1 MARLFLLEDEEHIGK
16 GLVFNLELDG
26 HEVAWAR
33 EGHAALQALVTR
45 REVYDL
51 VLLDVMVPGLS
62 GVAVCQAMRDAAIY
76 TPVLILTAR
85 QAEADKVRGLQA
97 GADDYVTKPFNLEE
111 LLARVDGMLRRQ
123 RWAAEPT
130 PVPAAAVPLAFRD
143 VVIDFERH
151 EATVGGREVKLTP
164 IEMAIMRTFGANEG
178 RVLSR
183 EDLLREVWGSDAPD
197 TTRTVDN
204 FILRLRKAFEAD
216 PTNPTHI
223 RSVRGRGYKFVR

>member
-1 MARLFLLEDEEHIGK
+1 MARLFLLEDEDHIGK

-26 HEVAWAR
+26 HEVVWAR
-33 EGHAALQALVTR
+33 EGHAAHQALVVR
-45 REVYDL
+45 KEPYDL

-76 TPVLILTAR
+76 TPVLILTAK

-123 RWAAEPT
+123 RWTAEPA
-130 PVPAAAVPLAFRD
+130 PAATPPLLFRD

-178 RVLSR
+178 RVLTR
-183 EDLLREVWGSDAPD
+183 EDLLREVWGPDAPD